1 MILLVNVATLMST
14 RSANVMLDG
23 LTKPYDNAFSIIT
36 PAITDSYVAI
46 RNPEH
51 AARIKHLTRWGMSSQ
66 GKHIVIQCST
76 IMMF

>member
-1 MILLVNVATLMST
+1 
-14 RSANVMLDG
+14 MLDG
-23 LTKPYDNAFSIIT
+23 LTKPYDNAFSIVT

-66 GKHIVIQCST
+66 GDYI
-76 IMMF
+76 